1 MTENKDIPVAAG
13 GGDNACTAVGIGTI
27 KNGRAFTT
35 IGTSGV
41 VYAHTNIPVI
51 DNAGRTHTFCSAVLN
66 EWHIMGVTQAAGLS
80 LKWFRENFTTAL
92 SYVDID
98 EIIKKFLSGRKNF
111 CICLILWESAL
122 LT

>member
-1 MTENKDIPVAAG
+1 MYG
-13 GGDNACTAVGIGTI
+13 GRERNN

-41 VYAHTNIPVI
+41 VYAHTNTPVI
-51 DNAGRTHTFCSAVLN
+51 DNAGRTHTFCSAVPN

-92 SYVDID
+92 SYANID
-98 EIIKKFLSGRKNF
+98 EVAKKFLSGRKNF